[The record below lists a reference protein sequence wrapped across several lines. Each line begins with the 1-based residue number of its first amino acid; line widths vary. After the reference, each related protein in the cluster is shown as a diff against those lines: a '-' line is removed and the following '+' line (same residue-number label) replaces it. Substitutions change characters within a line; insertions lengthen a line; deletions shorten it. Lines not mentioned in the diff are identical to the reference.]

1 MGKTFRPYEPRQVHL
16 LPASPHDWLPEDHLA
31 YFLLDVVGELD
42 LRPICAHY
50 DRELRGLRPSQSD
63 CRARLRT
70 AQAGSCPKLT
80 TSCASTRCPT
90 IGYSRA

>member
-42 LRPICAHY
+42 LCPIFAHY
-50 DRELRGLRPSQSD
+50 DREPRG
-63 CRARLRT
+63 
-70 AQAGSCPKLT
+70 
-80 TSCASTRCPT
+80 
-90 IGYSRA
+90 